1 MQEFKPFDPSD
12 VESSNSSI
20 SFSNPPDLSKSADGR
35 GRCMSLSRW
44 QRSQVAIAVL
54 VATTLSGVSVA
65 IGISLKHKSR
75 HNVPQSNAANST
87 EGHTFN
93 NITSNTTSADT
104 EESTNQ
110 TQRTAPSHSPT
121 PKHQEPSM
129 APTSTPTPD
138 RVSPSW
144 SPSTSPSS
152 GTGCTSYAD
161 GLMSSPLAGKRGIA
175 FTMRESGEEGS
186 YVENLPKLRA
196 LEPYWFYS
204 WASSVPDQVRLEA
217 DGIEFVPM
225 IWGAWSSNGLAST
238 LDQIANDT
246 RVQRVL
252 GFNEPDQT
260 KQSNMNASVA
270 LRYWEQIES
279 ALPHVPLISPACAAP
294 DGEWMQDFM
303 SGLQQTRQRRAS
315 DGGDCPPRVD
325 TEHVA
330 VHWYGPAN
338 VETFQEKIRLFHD
351 LYNKSLM
358 ITEFAV
364 ADWDATS
371 VQDNQYSR
379 YDVLEFMKAV
389 VPWLESQSWIAAYAW
404 FPFNVTD
411 PVGTS
416 SALFD
421 RNGNLTR
428 LGMYYKSVVN
438 DNQAGNQSI
447 VAWTGSR

>member
-1 MQEFKPFDPSD
+1 LVTFNVAVFWHWLYKLRGWAYEFTIGGEARNRIHYARVRGGGFVRREPSQ
-12 VESSNSSI
+12 I
-20 SFSNPPDLSKSADGR
+20 TCTR
-35 GRCMSLSRW
+35 
-44 QRSQVAIAVL
+44 AVL
-54 VATTLSGVSVA
+54 VLLVGF
-65 IGISLKHKSR
+65 K
-75 HNVPQSNAANST
+75 
-87 EGHTFN
+87 
-93 NITSNTTSADT
+93 
-104 EESTNQ
+104 
-110 TQRTAPSHSPT
+110 
-121 PKHQEPSM
+121 
-129 APTSTPTPD
+129 
-138 RVSPSW
+138 
-144 SPSTSPSS
+144 
-152 GTGCTSYAD
+152 
-161 GLMSSPLAGKRGIA
+161 
-175 FTMRESGEEGS
+175 
-186 YVENLPKLRA
+186 
-196 LEPYWFYS
+196 
-204 WASSVPDQVRLEA
+204 EA